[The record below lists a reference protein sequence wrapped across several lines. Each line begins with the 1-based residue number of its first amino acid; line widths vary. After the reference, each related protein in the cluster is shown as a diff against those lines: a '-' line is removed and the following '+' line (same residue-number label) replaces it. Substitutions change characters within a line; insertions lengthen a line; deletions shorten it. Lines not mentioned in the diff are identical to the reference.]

1 MRRSQK
7 LSILNQFKHNH
18 LEKDLSFPIHHKHK
32 REHPLQSSHQ
42 LDNIDTLDIQKLIS
56 NAYDQALRLVKHSK
70 ILDKLNEH
78 KINCLNDLSSYIF
91 DMLNKNSRMI
101 NYSFRTENN
110 TPDEFGLDEE
120 NEDNDIINYA
130 PGQLIDEILF
140 DAQSDGVSDD
150 DENILN
156 STKSDFNEIRIV
168 DNINPAIRKSYF
180 KVKINDNIKYLH
192 KQSACWLQSRQI
204 TKLSSDR
211 LSRVMQQTSGHN

>member
-110 TPDEFGLDEE
+110 TTDEFGLDEE
-120 NEDNDIINYA
+120 NEDNDVINYA
-130 PGQLIDEILF
+130 PDQLIDEILF

-156 STKSDFNEIRIV
+156 STKSDFNGIRIV
-168 DNINPAIRKSYF
+168 DNINPVIRKSYF
-180 KVKINDNIKYLH
+180 KVKINDNI
-192 KQSACWLQSRQI
+192 
-204 TKLSSDR
+204 
-211 LSRVMQQTSGHN
+211 